1 MRPKTNRLLM
11 VLIGAMLAGCAS
23 QTERSSSGGGAEQ
36 AQAPAPVPAP
46 APAYEPKGESVQ
58 IVERPLEETPPPP
71 PAPVAKAPEQP
82 LPDFPITTYEVEP
95 EEEIGDLGTQPDE
108 SGTEQYPEED
118 LAAKDSVV
126 SEPTEVFDEEE
137 EEVADLGPQE
147 DESGTEQY
155 PEEDLA
161 ARDSVVS
168 EPTEV
173 FDEEEE
179 EVADLGTQPD
189 ESGTMQ
195 SPEEDLAARES
206 VVGEPT
212 EVAEE
217 PEEEVA
223 DLGTQP
229 DDSGTVTYP
238 EQQIASENVIGEPT
252 QYADEP
258 APAPVAAPEPAAAPK
273 PAPAPVAKAPMR
285 VSFEAEPLFSF
296 DKAIIRGDQRSKLD
310 EFVAS
315 LKGTQYDSID
325 VFGHADRIGSTK
337 YNLNLSQRR
346 ANAVKAY
353 LVRQGIPAGK
363 INAEGR
369 GESEP
374 VTGDNCKGQ
383 RGRALI
389 ACLEP
394 DRRVD
399 VSVTATK
406 PAN

>member
-11 VLIGAMLAGCAS
+11 LLIGAMLAGCAS

-36 AQAPAPVPAP
+36 AQAPTPAPAP
-46 APAYEPKGESVQ
+46 APAYEPQSEHVQ
-58 IVERPLEETPPPP
+58 IVDRPLEETPPPP
-71 PAPVAKAPEQP
+71 PTPVAKAPEQP
-82 LPDFPITTYEVEP
+82 LPDFPVTTYAVEP
-95 EEEIGDLGTQPDE
+95 
-108 SGTEQYPEED
+108 
-118 LAAKDSVV
+118 
-126 SEPTEVFDEEE
+126 
-137 EEVADLGPQE
+137 
-147 DESGTEQY
+147 
-155 PEEDLA
+155 
-161 ARDSVVS
+161 
-168 EPTEV
+168 
-173 FDEEEE
+173 EEEE

-189 ESGTMQ
+189 ESGTVQ
-195 SPEEDLAARES
+195 YPEQDLAAAGA
-206 VVGEPT
+206 VVSEPT
-212 EVAEE
+212 AVVEE
-217 PEEEVA
+217 EEEEEVA

-229 DDSGTVTYP
+229 DDSGTMEYEEEDLAAMASVIGDPTEMADEPDEEVGDLGTQPDESGTVQYPEQALAAKDSAVGEPTEMADEPEEEVADLGTQPDESGTMSYP
-238 EQQIASENVIGEPT
+238 EQQLASQNVIGEPK

-258 APAPVAAPEPAAAPK
+258 
-273 PAPAPVAKAPMR
+273 VAKAPVR

-296 DKAIIRGDQRSKLD
+296 DKSVIRSDQRSKLD

-315 LKGTQYDSID
+315 LKGTQYDSIE
-325 VFGHADRIGSTK
+325 VVGYADRIGAEK

-353 LVRQGIPAGK
+353 LVRQGIPARK

-374 VTGDNCKGQ
+374 VTGDTCSGQ
-383 RGRALI
+383 RGKALI

>member
-11 VLIGAMLAGCAS
+11 LLIGAMLAGCAS

-36 AQAPAPVPAP
+36 AQAPAPTPAPAP
-46 APAYEPKGESVQ
+46 APAYEPQSESVQ
-58 IVERPLEETPPPP
+58 FVDRPLEETPPPP

-82 LPDFPITTYEVEP
+82 LPDFPITKYEIEP
-95 EEEIGDLGTQPDE
+95 EEEVG
-108 SGTEQYPEED
+108 
-118 LAAKDSVV
+118 
-126 SEPTEVFDEEE
+126 
-137 EEVADLGPQE
+137 
-147 DESGTEQY
+147 
-155 PEEDLA
+155 
-161 ARDSVVS
+161 
-168 EPTEV
+168 
-173 FDEEEE
+173 
-179 EVADLGTQPD
+179 DLGTQPD

-195 SPEEDLAARES
+195 YPEEDLAAKES

-212 EVAEE
+212 EVADE
-217 PEEEVA
+217 PEEEVG

-229 DDSGTVTYP
+229 DESGTMSYP
-238 EQQIASENVIGEPT
+238 EEQLASEKVISEPT
-252 QYADEP
+252 QYADE
-258 APAPVAAPEPAAAPK
+258 V
-273 PAPAPVAKAPMR
+273 R

-296 DKAIIRGDQRSKLD
+296 DKSVIRSDQRGKLD

-325 VFGHADRIGSTK
+325 VIGHADRIGPEK
-337 YNLNLSQRR
+337 YNRSLSQRR
-346 ANAVKAY
+346 ANAVKTY

-374 VTGDNCKGQ
+374 VTGNTCSAK
-383 RGRALI
+383 RGKALI

>member
-1 MRPKTNRLLM
+1 MQPKTNRLLM
-11 VLIGAMLAGCAS
+11 LLIGAMLAGCAS

-36 AQAPAPVPAP
+36 AQAPAPTPAPAP
-46 APAYEPKGESVQ
+46 APAYEPQSENVQ
-58 IVERPLEETPPPP
+58 LVDRPLEETPPPR

-82 LPDFPITTYEVEP
+82 LPDFPITKYEVEP
-95 EEEIGDLGTQPDE
+95 EEEVGDLGTQPDD
-108 SGTEQYPEED
+108 SGAMQYPEED
-118 LAAKDSVV
+118 LAAMDSTVG
-126 SEPTEVFDEEE
+126 EPTEMADEEE
-137 EEVADLGPQE
+137 EEEVGDLGTQP
-147 DESGTEQY
+147 DDSGTMQY

-161 ARDSVVS
+161 AMDSTVG

-173 FDEEEE
+173 AEEPDEEVGDLGTQADESGTVQYPEQDLAAKDSVVGEPAQVADEPEE

-189 ESGTMQ
+189 ESGTM
-195 SPEEDLAARES
+195 S
-206 VVGEPT
+206 
-212 EVAEE
+212 
-217 PEEEVA
+217 
-223 DLGTQP
+223 
-229 DDSGTVTYP
+229 YP
-238 EQQIASENVIGEPT
+238 EQQIASANVISEPK

-258 APAPVAAPEPAAAPK
+258 APV
-273 PAPAPVAKAPMR
+273 PVAKAKAPVR

-296 DKAIIRGDQRSKLD
+296 DKSVVRSDQRSKLD

-315 LKGTQYDSID
+315 LKGTKYDSIE
-325 VFGHADRIGSTK
+325 VIGHADRIGPEK

-346 ANAVKAY
+346 ANAVKTY

-363 INAEGR
+363 INAVGR

-374 VTGDNCKGQ
+374 VTGDTCNRK
-383 RGRALI
+383 RGKALI